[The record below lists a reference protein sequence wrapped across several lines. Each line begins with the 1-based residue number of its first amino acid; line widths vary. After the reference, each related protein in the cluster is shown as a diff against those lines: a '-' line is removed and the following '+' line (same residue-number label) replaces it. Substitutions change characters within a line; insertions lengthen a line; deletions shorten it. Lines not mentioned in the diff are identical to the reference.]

1 MPILPWRGESTV
13 QKAEPRPDNRGSR
26 RSARRGALGDRAGPS
41 AKILDEAVRRHNR
54 NFAVDFPKFCHH
66 RTIER
71 LSKPRLLAS
80 AHHRLRLLTF
90 PMRTVPSHAPLTA
103 RRETSQLSRCD
114 PFARD
119 VVLDPSRA
127 TADEMH
133 VCLPWADLISK
144 LLA

>member
-54 NFAVDFPKFCHH
+54 NFAVDFTKFCHN

-80 AHHRLRLLTF
+80 AHHRLQLLTF
-90 PMRTVPSHAPLTA
+90 PLRTSPALARLTRA
-103 RRETSQLSRCD
+103 RVCCPLSRCD
-114 PFARD
+114 A
-119 VVLDPSRA
+119 
-127 TADEMH
+127 
-133 VCLPWADLISK
+133 LPPGV
-144 LLA
+144 